1 MEKLMAPDERERRFG
16 RALARHLRSAAPAGE
31 TAKLPAVP
39 ASQGAACPDSE
50 TLAAYHER
58 SLLPEELN
66 SWKEHIVGCA
76 HCQTILA
83 QLEATDE
90 ISLQAFEGAE
100 VVAKEFEPVV
110 AARNLESFPA
120 AAVPSQPQ
128 RAAEAAPPRKSRR
141 VLLLRG
147 ARWQWLAPAG
157 AIAAGLLVWIALH
170 ENQPLPLPSLKQ
182 VQIATNQ
189 APSPPTPSVS
199 RAVPEASPSPNAAL
213 KKPQSPAD
221 ELAGANTRSASDAM
235 KSREKREYLAQV
247 SPSKP
252 RVDKVNGSRKDAER
266 DFSTDS
272 LRTEEQVARDAK
284 SAPGARQENAEVQL
298 QEQGANVQ
306 TQNQSNSN
314 SPKAPGPALLGQIE
328 SKKKEMKTARAAAAP
343 PGPAAGPAAGLSAAT
358 SMMEVVAVSN
368 PRLIVAPG
376 SNVMW
381 RAGRAGL
388 VEFSRDGGASWS
400 RQTSGVL
407 ADLLTGS
414 APSDKVCWIVGRV
427 GAILLTTDGGAH
439 WTLISSPLSED
450 LGGIRATDALHAAIW
465 NARNTRSFETGD
477 GGLTWKPVPNP

>member
-1 MEKLMAPDERERRFG
+1 MAPDERDRRFDK
-16 RALARHLRSAAPAGE
+16 ALARHLRSAASPAGE
-31 TAKLPAVP
+31 AAGLPAVP

-76 HCQTILA
+76 HCQSILA

-90 ISLQAFEGAE
+90 ISLQAAE
-100 VVAKEFEPVV
+100 QEEILAVKESEPVM
-110 AARNLESFPA
+110 AARNLESFPEA
-120 AAVPSQPQ
+120 AATSQSQ
-128 RAAEAAPPRKSRR
+128 RAAEAAPPKKSRR
-141 VLLLRG
+141 ALLLRG

-170 ENQPLPLPSLKQ
+170 ENQPLPLPSLNQ
-182 VQIATNQ
+182 VQIATKQ
-189 APSPPTPSVS
+189 PPPSPPTSSVS
-199 RAVPEASPSPNAAL
+199 RAVQEASPAAKAAL
-213 KKPQSPAD
+213 KKSQSAAD
-221 ELAGANTRSASDAM
+221 EFASANPHGASDAM
-235 KSREKREYLAQV
+235 KPNQKLDYLARV

-252 RVDKVNGSRKDAER
+252 LADKESGLRKDTER
-266 DFSTDS
+266 
-272 LRTEEQVARDAK
+272 
-284 SAPGARQENAEVQL
+284 ARQESAEARMQA
-298 QEQGANVQ
+298 QAANVQ
-306 TQNQSNSN
+306 SQIQSNSN
-314 SPKAPGPALLGQIE
+314 SAKVPGPAPLGQTGN
-328 SKKKEMKTARAAAAP
+328 KKNLMKTAPVPAAP
-343 PGPAAGPAAGLSAAT
+343 EPAAGTVAGLTTTT
-358 SMMEVVAVSN
+358 SMMEVVTVSN
-368 PRLIVAPG
+368 PRLIAVPG

-388 VEFSRDGGASWS
+388 VEFSRDGGGSWS

-450 LGGIRATDALHAAIW
+450 LGGIRATDAQHATIW
-465 NARNTRSFETGD
+465 NARNTKSFETAD